1 MGVPHEDGIDLVEPA
16 VQADGAVLHDTAF
29 GLEEEQVIEVEVEV
43 EVGLGVPRHPPLDI
57 AVRERQR
64 EAAETLGMR
73 NTTKVVDQG

>member
-1 MGVPHEDGIDLVEPA
+1 MPHEDGIDLVEPA

-43 EVGLGVPRHPPLDI
+43 GLEVGLGVPRHPPLDI

>member
-1 MGVPHEDGIDLVEPA
+1 MPHEDGIDLVEPA

-43 EVGLGVPRHPPLDI
+43 GLGVGLGVPRHPPLDI